1 MKTMTSR
8 KLAIEILAEAGDEL
22 RVNPLLASHLTT
34 TGSSLS
40 ERDRAFVTELVQGA
54 TRMRRAVDHVLQP
67 HLRRKLDSDVRA
79 ALRIG
84 AYQATFLGT
93 PAHAVVNDTV
103 EAAPRRSK
111 SLVNA
116 VLRRVVE
123 EKPDWPDEATELSY
137 PNWIW
142 DLFQKTWGREGSS
155 ALIAMNTPE
164 RPAPRTDGYIQGRAS
179 RWVADAVNDPRFSGG
194 VLVDLCAAPGGKTT
208 ASDSKWTTVCANE
221 INPSRALTLKSTID
235 RYSPSTNVI
244 ISDGRRSPFRSGSVD
259 GVLVDAP
266 CSGLG
271 ALGRRSDA
279 RWQIDGGAVSRL
291 VNVQKAL
298 LSEAHRLLRTGGV
311 LTYSV
316 CTVTHEE
323 TVAVAE
329 HFSEHHDDME
339 SVTVS
344 GDYWRQHGRGVI
356 VLPQDYGTDGM
367 AVFQWLKG

>member
-1 MKTMTSR
+1 MTSR

-123 EKPDWPDEATELSY
+123 LS
-137 PNWIW
+137 
-142 DLFQKTWGREGSS
+142 
-155 ALIAMNTPE
+155 LIH
-164 RPAPRTDGYIQGRAS
+164 I
-179 RWVADAVNDPRFSGG
+179 
-194 VLVDLCAAPGGKTT
+194 
-208 ASDSKWTTVCANE
+208 
-221 INPSRALTLKSTID
+221 
-235 RYSPSTNVI
+235 
-244 ISDGRRSPFRSGSVD
+244 
-259 GVLVDAP
+259 
-266 CSGLG
+266 
-271 ALGRRSDA
+271 
-279 RWQIDGGAVSRL
+279 
-291 VNVQKAL
+291 
-298 LSEAHRLLRTGGV
+298 
-311 LTYSV
+311 
-316 CTVTHEE
+316 
-323 TVAVAE
+323 
-329 HFSEHHDDME
+329 
-339 SVTVS
+339 
-344 GDYWRQHGRGVI
+344 
-356 VLPQDYGTDGM
+356 
-367 AVFQWLKG
+367 